1 MSDGTDNL
9 KAAMR
14 DVASSMDHT
23 ISRDSVNSEADPVQQ
38 VLIRAPKSS
47 HERWKSAAALLG
59 KSLAQFIRDLA
70 DAQAA
75 SLLDCRHPQHMIRH
89 NQWGTFCHQCGTQI
103 HKRR

>member
-1 MSDGTDNL
+1 MADGTDNL
-9 KAAMR
+9 KQAMR
-14 DVASSMDHT
+14 DVASHMKPT
-23 ISRDSVNSEADPVQQ
+23 IPKTIGTSELDPVAQ

-47 HERWKSAAALLG
+47 HDRWKQAAGLLG

-75 SLLDCRHPQHMIRH
+75 ALLDCTHPKEMQRH
-89 NQWGTFCHQCGTQI
+89 NQWGMFCHQCGTQI

>member
-1 MSDGTDNL
+1 MNDNL
-9 KAAMR
+9 ESAMR
-14 DVASSMDHT
+14 DVANSMSPT
-23 ISRDSVNSEADPVQQ
+23 VPRDSINSELDPVAQ

-47 HERWKSAAALLG
+47 HERWKQAAGLLG

-75 SLLDCRHPQHMIRH
+75 ALLDCTHPKEMQRH
-89 NQWGTFCHQCGTQI
+89 NQWGMFCHQCGTQI

>member
-1 MSDGTDNL
+1 MNDNL
-9 KAAMR
+9 ESAMR
-14 DVASSMDHT
+14 DVADSMSPT
-23 ISRDSVNSEADPVQQ
+23 IPRDSINSELDPVAQ

-47 HERWKSAAALLG
+47 HERWKQAAGLLG

-75 SLLDCRHPQHMIRH
+75 ALLDCKHPKEMQRH
-89 NQWGTFCHQCGTQI
+89 NQWGMFCHQCGTQI